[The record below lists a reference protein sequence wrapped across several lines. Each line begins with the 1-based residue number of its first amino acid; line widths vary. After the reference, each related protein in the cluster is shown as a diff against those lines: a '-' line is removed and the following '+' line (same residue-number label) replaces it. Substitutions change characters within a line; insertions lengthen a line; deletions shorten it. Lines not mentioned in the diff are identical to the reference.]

1 MEKVALNDLQEKI
14 ERLERE
20 NAKLLRENKLHHI
33 LKNIED
39 EIWKMKSPS
48 DLKKVAYTMKKSLEE
63 LGIPF
68 ANCGINEVDATGE
81 KLVVRSYELTKD
93 EKWKP
98 STEEEVFDII
108 ARFWQGKVPVYRRDI
123 TKEDKFHEFNSID
136 ENLVETKRSILD
148 VPFSHG
154 TLAVSAS
161 EANAFSERDIAVLQ
175 EVAAILSTGYR
186 RMEDLKNLE
195 EQALQ
200 LAEALEIAERANQSK
215 GEFLARMSHE
225 IRTPMNGVIGFAD
238 MLLDTQLT
246 EEQID
251 YVRTINRS
259 GEALITLL
267 NDILDFSKIEAGE
280 LTFDP
285 IDFDP
290 ELTVFDICDLI
301 QPRLGT
307 KKVEV
312 LCRIGDDVPPFVKT
326 DPGRFRQVIVNL
338 MGNAAKFTE
347 KGEIELSLDVEEEK
361 NGLIKLHVIVR
372 DTGIGIPKDKIEK
385 VFDVFQQADGSTTR
399 KYGGTGLGLTICREI
414 SKLMGGDVSLDSH
427 EGKGSIFHFTCWVE
441 RSQKRF
447 IKEQIKSIMKGKK
460 VFIVDDNL
468 TNLEILSHVLEVHG
482 MVVVKE
488 NNPDKVISALK
499 DQSQKNMIFDLIIID
514 IQMPGRSGFD
524 LAREIRACGGALS
537 NIPLL
542 AFSSSTL
549 SRSKRFQDAGF
560 NGYLPKPIRRGKL
573 IAMINRL
580 LAGEKEFNK
589 LEKPAAIMTQHSILE
604 ENKHSIHILLAE
616 DNPVNL
622 KLAKRMLEKAGY
634 KVTVAINGEE
644 AVMLFTGNPDRF
656 DLILMDIQMPEI
668 DGREATQKLRKQGF
682 NDIPIIAMTAEAMK
696 GDRERCLQAGMN
708 DYIPKPIKRDIIYR
722 MVKTWCLEK

>member
-1 MEKVALNDLQEKI
+1 MTLNDLQKKI

-20 NAKLLRENKLHHI
+20 NEKLLQENKLHQI
-33 LKNIED
+33 LKNIQD
-39 EIWKMKSPS
+39 EIWRMKSPS

-63 LGIPF
+63 LGIAF
-68 ANCGINEVDATGE
+68 DNCGINEVDATGE

-98 STEEEVFDII
+98 STEEEVIDII
-108 ARFWQGKVPVYRRDI
+108 AGFWLGKVPVYRRDI

-136 ENLVETKRSILD
+136 ENLIETKRSILD
-148 VPFSHG
+148 VPFSNG

-161 EANAFSERDIAVLQ
+161 KADAFSERDIAVLQ
-175 EVAAILSTGYR
+175 EVAGILSSGYR

-195 EQALQ
+195 DQAKK

-290 ELTVFDICDLI
+290 ELTLFDICDLI

-307 KKVEV
+307 KKVEI
-312 LCRIGDDVPPFVKT
+312 LCRIGDDVPPFIMT

-361 NGLIKLHVIVR
+361 NGEIKLHVVVR
-372 DTGIGIPKDKIEK
+372 DTGIGIPEDKIEK

-399 KYGGTGLGLTICREI
+399 KYGGTGLGLSICRQI
-414 SKLMGGDVSLDSH
+414 SRLMGGDVMVESQK
-427 EGKGSIFHFTCWVE
+427 GKGSIFHFTCWVE
-441 RSQKRF
+441 RSLKKLV
-447 IKEQIKSIMKGKK
+447 KEPVKSVMKGKQ

-468 TNLEILSHVLEVHG
+468 TNLEILSHVLEVNG
-482 MVVVKE
+482 MEVVKE
-488 NNPDKVISALK
+488 NNPDNVISTLK
-499 DQSQKNMIFDLIIID
+499 EHNRRGVIFDLVIID

-524 LAREIRACGGALS
+524 LAREIRACKGPVS
-537 NIPLL
+537 KIPLL

-549 SRSKRFQDAGF
+549 SRSKKFQDAGF

-573 IAMINRL
+573 VTMINRL
-580 LAGEKEFNK
+580 LVGETDIDKQ
-589 LEKPAAIMTQHSILE
+589 EKPAAIMTQHSILE
-604 ENKHSIHILLAE
+604 ESKHSIHILLAE

-622 KLAKRMLEKAGY
+622 KLAQRMLEKAGY
-634 KVTVAINGEE
+634 IVTVALDGEE
-644 AVMLFTGNPDRF
+644 AVDLFTSNPDRF
-656 DLILMDIQMPEI
+656 DMILMDIQMPEI
-668 DGREATQKLRKQGF
+668 DGREATQKIRKLGF

-696 GDRERCLQAGMN
+696 GDRERCIKAGMN
-708 DYIPKPIKRDIIYR
+708 DYVAKPIKRDVIYR